1 MVGQR
6 LFRFAMAAIRVTVLR
21 KMMVAAVVST
31 LITILVIAGF
41 NLSFPLAKKALIDV
55 AVQ

>member
-1 MVGQR
+1 
-6 LFRFAMAAIRVTVLR
+6 
-21 KMMVAAVVST
+21 MMVAAVVST